1 MTIQEID
8 KTYNRIIGF
17 LNTKEIKLAFD
28 YLQSL
33 MAGSNDYACQEQ
45 LDQLQTTYQNM
56 LRYRLMGFK
65 DPMEKTIYQQVLS
78 GTYQVADQ
86 LHTRLLT
93 QFSSNP
99 YYTRRRL
106 RNGLPSSGLKEQYA
120 GLKEQSAFTKE
131 QDLLA
136 RRLFE
141 QVWTAGFLTT
151 DQREGLVSI
160 LLDRDMPDYVG
171 CIIVSALLLGLQHF
185 FDEQKVL
192 LLMDAADIDY
202 QPIRV
207 RALICLLI
215 VLYLYRER
223 LAYYPNLSN
232 RFSALSENH
241 TDFSK
246 LLRMIALQLITARET
261 EKVSRKVRDEI
272 LPEMAKLHSKL
283 DRYLNE
289 KFDLKQL
296 KGDPSDFEINPEW
309 AEKMSQGKLGK
320 AVQDLTEMQSEGA
333 DVLHS
338 TFTHMKLFPFFQ
350 EISHWF
356 IPFRIDHPDLV
367 QPANASH
374 TQFFAKL
381 GNSPILC
388 NSDKYSLYLGILE
401 MPRELLNQMEQQ
413 CQEGFSSMRQ
423 DWNQISLSPHQQL
436 QYEIRRYVEDLYRFY
451 KLHPDHACFMDPFL
465 LQLDIHN
472 LPILQPYM
480 SDKETLALLAES
492 YLKKN
497 HFEEALQIYSGMCAY
512 ATDDAI
518 LYQKIGY
525 CKQMLNDL
533 TGALEA
539 YQQSD
544 LIHSNS
550 KWVIRRIGNC
560 YRSLKQ
566 PAKALEY
573 YQRYEQQYPD
583 DLPVQISIGHCYLE
597 LKNYAQALHYF
608 FKVDYLDPNHKAWR
622 PIAWC
627 SFLTGKY
634 DQARNYYQKILEWQ
648 PTAQDYLNAGHT
660 EWVLQNTEKSLQ
672 YYKQAVKALSG
683 DIQQFRELFD
693 QDLPDLLAAGIES
706 EEIPL
711 MIDQLHYVIA
721 GTL

>member
-8 KTYNRIIGF
+8 KTYNRIIGL

-33 MAGSNDYACQEQ
+33 MAGSKDYAYQEQ
-45 LDQLQTTYQNM
+45 LDQLQAIYQNM
-56 LRYRLMGFK
+56 LRYRLKGFK

-78 GTYQVADQ
+78 SSFQVADQ

-93 QFSSNP
+93 QLSSNP
-99 YYTRRRL
+99 YYIRRRL
-106 RNGLPSSGLKEQYA
+106 RNTLPASGLRHQYA
-120 GLKEQSAFTKE
+120 GLTEQAVFTKE
-131 QDLLA
+131 QELLA

-141 QVWTAGFLTT
+141 QVWTADFLTT
-151 DQREGLVSI
+151 TQREELASI
-160 LLDRDMPDYVG
+160 LQDRTMPDYVG
-171 CIIVSALLLGLQHF
+171 CIIIAALLLSLQHF

-192 LLMDAADIDY
+192 LLMDAVDTAY
-202 QPIRV
+202 QPILL
-207 RALICLLI
+207 RALTCLLL

-223 LAYYPNLSN
+223 LDYYPSLSN
-232 RFSALSENH
+232 RFTAMAENH
-241 TDFSK
+241 YGFNK

-261 EKVSRKVRDEI
+261 EKISRKVRDEI
-272 LPEMAKLHSKL
+272 LPEMAKLQSKL

-289 KFDLKQL
+289 KFDIKQL
-296 KGDPSDFEINPEW
+296 KADPSEWEINPEW
-309 AEKMSQGKLGK
+309 ADEMSQGKLGK
-320 AVQDLTEMQSEGA
+320 AVQELTEMQSEGA

-338 TFTHMKLFPFFQ
+338 TFTHMKFFPFFQ

-356 IPFRIDHPDLV
+356 IPFQIDHPDLARL
-367 QPANASH
+367 PDSPN
-374 TQFFAKL
+374 TQFFTRL
-381 GNSPILC
+381 SNSPMLC
-388 NSDKYSLYLGILE
+388 NSDKYSLYLGLLE
-401 MPRELLNQMEQQ
+401 MPREVMQKMRQQ
-413 CQEGFSSMRQ
+413 CQESFSSLKQ
-423 DWNQISLSPHQQL
+423 DWEQITLPTHQQL

-451 KLHPDHACFMDPFL
+451 KLHPDHSSFMDPFL

-472 LPILQPYM
+472 LPLLRPYL
-480 SDKETLALLAES
+480 SDKETLAILAES

-497 HFEEALQIYSGMCAY
+497 HFEEALQIYNDMARS

-533 TGALEA
+533 SGALEA

-544 LIHSNS
+544 LMQSNS
-550 KWVIRRIGNC
+550 KWVIRRIANC

-597 LKNYAQALHYF
+597 LKNYAQALQYF
-608 FKVDYLDPNHKAWR
+608 FKVDYSDPNHKAWR

-660 EWVLQNTEKSLQ
+660 EWVLQNLEKSLQ
-672 YYKQAVKALSG
+672 YYKQAVEALSG
-683 DIQQFRELFD
+683 DIQQFKELFD
-693 QDLPDLLAAGIES
+693 QDRTDLLVAGIEP

-711 MIDQLHYVIA
+711 MIDQLHYA
-721 GTL
+721 LNGTL